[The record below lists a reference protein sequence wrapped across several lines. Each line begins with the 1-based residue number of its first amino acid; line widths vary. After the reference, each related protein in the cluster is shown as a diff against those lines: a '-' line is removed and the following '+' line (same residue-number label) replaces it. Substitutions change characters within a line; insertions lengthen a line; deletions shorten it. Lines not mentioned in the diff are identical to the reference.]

1 MNKEYLNTLLEE
13 NKEKF
18 INEGLDIIE
27 IEDLEL
33 LIRELVTG
41 PLEKEF
47 DIYVDF
53 DKLFNIK
60 QKEKVEDI
68 ENVLY

>member
-13 NKEKF
+13 NKDKF
-18 INEGLDIIE
+18 KNKGLDIIE
-27 IEDLEL
+27 IEDLEFF
-33 LIRELVTG
+33 IRELVTE
-41 PLEKEF
+41 PLKKEF

-60 QKEKVEDI
+60 QKEKVEGI